1 MRTTLPGSVG
11 FAYLSDRVVDS
22 YLSDM
27 TTTIDPHRQSRR
39 PCPRPLVF
47 ETAALCVVFLKGWL
61 GSAPFDDNSLIDC
74 HIHPSCGVLLATP

>member
-27 TTTIDPHRQSRR
+27 TTTIDPHRQSPR
-39 PCPRPLVF
+39 PCPRRLVV
-47 ETAALCVVFLKGWL
+47 ETAALCVVFLKNG
-61 GSAPFDDNSLIDC
+61 PFDDNSLIGCD
-74 HIHPSCGVLLATP
+74 IYPSCGVLLATP

>member
-27 TTTIDPHRQSRR
+27 TTTIDPNWQSRR
-39 PCPRPLVF
+39 PCPRRLAV
-47 ETAALCVVFLKGWL
+47 ETAALCVVFLKGGL
-61 GSAPFDDNSLIDC
+61 GSIPFDDNSLIGCD
-74 HIHPSCGVLLATP
+74 IYRSCGVLLATP

>member
-27 TTTIDPHRQSRR
+27 TTTVDPNWQSRP
-39 PCPRPLVF
+39 PCPRRLVV
-47 ETAALCVVFLKGWL
+47 ETAALCVVFLKDRH
-61 GSAPFDDNSLIDC
+61 GSIPFDDNSLIGSD
-74 HIHPSCGVLLATP
+74 IYPSCSVLPATP